1 MKISILN
8 YGACNIRS
16 VFYAFKNLGIE
27 PKIITNSKDIKNSD
41 KLIIPGVGSAG
52 SSLSYLRS
60 NNMYDGVINFIESE
74 KPILGICLGLQIFSK
89 KLYEDGVSD
98 GFSVLDADVVKFKS
112 KKYKFHIGWNKIN
125 INKKYQDFFKIK
137 DQSVFYFCHSYF
149 LNFKKSC
156 DSVVATSN
164 FKISFPS
171 IVINKNFMG
180 VQFHPEKSQ
189 ANGIKIIDKFLNW
202 RP

>member
-27 PKIITNSKDIKNSD
+27 PKIITDSKDIKNSD

-112 KKYKFHIGWNKIN
+112 KKYKFHIGWNEIN

-137 DQSVFYFCHSYF
+137 DQSIFYFCHSYF

>member
-112 KKYKFHIGWNKIN
+112 KKYKFHIGWNEIN

>member
-98 GFSVLDADVVKFKS
+98 GFSVLDADVVKFK
-112 KKYKFHIGWNKIN
+112 
-125 INKKYQDFFKIK
+125 KKYQDFFKIK